1 MVQLMKTFKFC
12 LLPDAGAKELWAVV
26 VFKMIVVS
34 SYLLSKHQNIPTFN
48 FTCFPAE
55 DATTGHSLKQANSV
69 RTILSRTLTRI
80 HISK

>member
-1 MVQLMKTFKFC
+1 MKTFKFC
-12 LLPDAGAKELWAVV
+12 LPPDAGAKELWAVL

-34 SYLLSKHQNIPTFN
+34 SYLLSKHQNISTFN
-48 FTCFPAE
+48 FTCCPAE
-55 DATTGHSLKQANSV
+55 DATRGHISLKQASSV